1 MTINV
6 PELLTAMAARL
17 EDVNGI
23 ASAHYPAPNYI
34 DASEC
39 PAVVLYWGGDQ
50 DTLIEP
56 DMNEETWL
64 PAIMARVMVPRDGDT
79 PQEFAKVDALLT
91 PIVDAFPIGTV
102 RLDGISGNVDVLYV
116 NRLRPSLQVGYADS
130 QYYAAEVYFRCKFH
144 RPQEVN

>member
-1 MTINV
+1 MNV

-17 EDVNGI
+17 ADVPGV
-23 ASAHYPAPNYI
+23 ASAHYPAPNNLE
-34 DASEC
+34 ASDC

-64 PAIMARVMVPRDGDT
+64 PAIFARVMVPREGDT
-79 PQEFAKVDALLT
+79 PQEFAHIDELLT

-102 RLDGISGNVDVLYV
+102 RLGGVTGNVDVLYV
-116 NRLRPSLQVGYADS
+116 NRLRPSLQVGYANHE
-130 QYYAAEVYFRCKFH
+130 YYAAEVYFRCKFH

>member
-1 MTINV
+1 MDV

-17 EDVNGI
+17 REVPGI
-23 ASAHYPAPNYI
+23 ASAHYPAPNYLEAA
-34 DASEC
+34 DC

-64 PAIMARVMVPRDGDT
+64 PAIMARVMVPREGDT
-79 PQEFAKVDALLT
+79 PQEFARIDELLT

-102 RLDGISGNVDVLYV
+102 RLPNTGGHVDVLYV
-116 NRLRPSLQVGYADS
+116 NRLRPSLQVGYANHE
-130 QYYAAEVYFRCKFH
+130 YYAAEVYFRCKFH
-144 RPQEVN
+144 RPQEVI